1 MTRASAC
8 GSSWLSVESRRV
20 ALATIAT
27 PSRADAPRRRPVAA
41 VRHATAAEAPATHW
55 AGRQKARAALASATR
70 LMSESD
76 RASFAAYDV
85 EFVVEISRCRAP
97 LHRSTTQ
104 ALRPAADVE
113 LYSSTALQS
122 ALHLYSSTALYTL
135 HPLHPPSAFD
145 WTDEMIAEKRDRI
158 ATSAIG
164 GSPYAEPAR
173 PAMRARASPER
184 SHLRTWPACSWLVP
198 SLSFRCRQPRSPASH
213 HAAEPA

>member
-97 LHRSTTQ
+97 LHRSTTE
-104 ALRPAADVE
+104 ALSPAADVE

-122 ALHLYSSTALYTL
+122 ALHLYSSTGLYTL
-135 HPLHPPSAFD
+135 HPLHPPSGV
-145 WTDEMIAEKRDRI
+145 ERVH
-158 ATSAIG
+158 TS
-164 GSPYAEPAR
+164 SYRPYELRMNSTHGARRVMFEPFPYGFEGYCYAKDY
-173 PAMRARASPER
+173 
-184 SHLRTWPACSWLVP
+184 
-198 SLSFRCRQPRSPASH
+198 
-213 HAAEPA
+213 